1 MSISLPEAGGSG
13 YVDASVTTQC
23 HMPRMWKAAVH
34 QRGTATVVVPWQRL
48 LGVALTPPHRQVCLV
63 FKRVYLVNSTAS
75 GVRR

>member
-1 MSISLPEAGGSG
+1 
-13 YVDASVTTQC
+13 
-23 HMPRMWKAAVH
+23 MWKAAVH

-75 GVRR
+75 GVRRWSGCVCHGRVGRGARR